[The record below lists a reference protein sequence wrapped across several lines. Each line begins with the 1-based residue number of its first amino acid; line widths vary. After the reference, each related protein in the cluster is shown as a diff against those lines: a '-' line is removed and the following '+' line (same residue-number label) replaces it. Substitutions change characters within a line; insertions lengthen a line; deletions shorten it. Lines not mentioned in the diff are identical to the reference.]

1 MIRRRHRQE
10 VRLYRALARTGADPV
25 TASFTDLVEHRVTA
39 AAASRRLAAGLA
51 KLPARHRDA
60 LLLVAWG
67 DLSYQETASALGIPV
82 GTVRSSLHRARD
94 KLKRAL
100 GSDPATIDEEY
111 DHG

>member
-1 MIRRRHRQE
+1 
-10 VRLYRALARTGADPV
+10 
-25 TASFTDLVEHRVTA
+25 
-39 AAASRRLAAGLA
+39 
-51 KLPARHRDA
+51 
-60 LLLVAWG
+60 VAWG

-82 GTVRSSLHRARD
+82 GTVRSSLNRARG